1 VISLIIGCKVLYCDN
16 KDYFTNIEMTANSY
30 PTIEQ
35 SKELALYLNE
45 TTEHFIDEVVYVM
58 DALDGSI
65 IWQRESK

>member
-1 VISLIIGCKVLYCDN
+1 
-16 KDYFTNIEMTANSY
+16 MTANSY